1 MNNYQSFQEIS
12 QDLLQEKIS
21 CRGLVH
27 HYLQRIEATKKLNVF
42 LEVFA
47 GEAIHHADLID
58 KKIKN
63 GTAGRLA
70 GMIIG
75 IKDNISYQNHL
86 TEAASKMLSDYQ
98 PLYSA
103 TALKRLLEEDAI
115 IIGRLN
121 CDEFAMGGSNEN
133 SAFGPVLNPY
143 DNNRV
148 SGGSSGGSA
157 AAVAAGLCHAALGS
171 DTGGSV
177 RQPAA
182 FCGVI
187 GLKPT
192 YGRVSRHGL
201 IAFGSSFD
209 QIGVLSKSVEDAA
222 LLLEIMAGKD
232 SCDATASAL
241 PVPPYSEEL
250 NPKKNYKIAVIR
262 QCKES
267 EGLDDEIRELLNT
280 IIESIAAEGH
290 TVDII
295 EFPLLDKMVP
305 AYYVLTTA
313 EASSNLSRYSGLLYG
328 HRTKATKNLD
338 QTLSLSRSEGFG
350 KEVKRRILLGTFVLS
365 SGYYDA
371 YYEKAQRVRRM
382 ITDETSKVFKK
393 YDLILSPTTPST
405 AFKLG
410 SKMDPVAMYLEDIFT
425 VHANL
430 AGVPAINVPAGM
442 HSNGL
447 PVGFQLMA
455 KKFDEVTLLQ
465 FAKYIL
471 KLTKPVVP
479 ATV

>member
-1 MNNYQSFQEIS
+1 MNNYNSLQQITI
-12 QDLLQEKIS
+12 DLAGDQIS
-21 CRGLVH
+21 CHGLVQ
-27 HYLQRIEATKKLNVF
+27 HYLLRIESSKKLNAF

-47 GEAIHHADLID
+47 DEALLRAKAID
-58 KKIKN
+58 KKIKA

-75 IKDNISYQNHL
+75 IKDNISYHNHL
-86 TEAASKMLSDYQ
+86 TEAASNMLKGYR

-103 TALKRLLEEDAI
+103 TAVNRLIDEDAI

-133 SAFGPVLNPY
+133 SAFGPALNPY
-143 DNNRV
+143 DTGRV

-157 AAVAAGLCHAALGS
+157 AAVAAGLCLAALGS

-182 FCGVI
+182 FCGVL

-209 QIGVLSKSVEDAA
+209 QIGILSKSVEDGA

-232 SCDATASAL
+232 AHDGTASAL
-241 PVPPYSEEL
+241 PVPPYVEEL
-250 NPKKNYKIAVIR
+250 NPKKKYRIAVIR
-262 QCKES
+262 QCKEAA
-267 EGLDDEIRELLNT
+267 GLDEEVKELLNDT
-280 IIESIAAEGH
+280 IAGITADGH

-328 HRTKATKNLD
+328 HRTKTISNLD
-338 QTLSLSRSEGFG
+338 QTISLSRSEGFG

-382 ITDETSKVFKK
+382 IAEETGKVFEKH
-393 YDLILSPTTPST
+393 DLILSPTTPSS
-405 AFKLG
+405 AFPLG
-410 SKMDPVAMYLEDIFT
+410 SKMDPVTMYLEDIFT

-430 AGVPAINVPAGM
+430 AGVPAINIPAGM

-447 PVGFQLMA
+447 PLGLQLMT

-471 KLTKPVVP
+471 KLTKPITQ